1 MRGPHNILRLIRT
14 GATLERTGA
23 MPVILNALDAPKTLT
38 FAARLVVWPF
48 QFLGRKGDQSL
59 PPAPRA
65 LTAMGPAYIK
75 FGQILST
82 RPDVVGQELA
92 DQLRVLQDKLPPFST
107 KVAKQSFKAEIG
119 LDADDVFSDFSEP
132 VAAAS
137 IAQVH
142 RGQLKD
148 TGHSVAIKVLRPEIE
163 RAFQRDLDTFYFAAR
178 LVEFVSPKSR
188 RLKPMDVIAHF
199 DGVVRGELDLRLE
212 SASASESKS
221 IPINEEFGI
230 FSNIARECPPI
241 PNVASTNTPLF
252 NPSNEVITSVNKTGI
267 CTLNFPVTIKLT
279 DPLFFTQYEYNFTTG
294 MLAEQA
300 IFVSFSY
307 DFSFL

>member
-23 MPVILNALDAPKTLT
+23 MPVILNALDAPKTLKI
-38 FAARLVVWPF
+38 AARLFVWPF

-119 LDADDVFSDFSEP
+119 IDADDVFSAFSEP

-142 RGQLKD
+142 RGQLRD

-163 RAFQRDLDTFYFAAR
+163 RAFQRDIDTFYFAAR

-212 SASASESKS
+212 SASACLLYTS
-221 IPINEEFGI
+221 
-230 FSNIARECPPI
+230 
-241 PNVASTNTPLF
+241 
-252 NPSNEVITSVNKTGI
+252 PS
-267 CTLNFPVTIKLT
+267 PRDTIRSRM
-279 DPLFFTQYEYNFTTG
+279 PSS
-294 MLAEQA
+294 A
-300 IFVSFSY
+300 
-307 DFSFL
+307 